1 MPTTSGLS
9 SHHIVLR
16 ALAALMMGLLLM
28 GYAHA
33 ASIARPTDLREDRYL
48 DAAVVARLK
57 AGAQVDILAFEGGWV
72 KVRTKQNSGW
82 VRAMFLKG
90 DGARKAQVA
99 ALESGRSNKLQAVST
114 TGIRS
119 IARASR
125 HALIIGVGEY
135 SRPGISSLKGVKHD
149 IKSAAQIART
159 MGIAPENIT
168 YLRDTDA
175 TAQNIRLAFR
185 SMEKR
190 MRQGDRAF
198 VYYSGHGTRWI
209 DTSFDSNACTEG
221 LLATDGQALTNREI
235 SRLLMPISRKAE
247 KLMVFYDACH
257 SGGLA
262 NQPLRTRSLATSG
275 GQLMPKFAG
284 EVSPER
290 CATPSNMK
298 TRSLSGELGRM
309 GAVPSNTVFIA
320 ASRPDEVSFDDPR
333 SGGLATVAWRD
344 CLLGKAADLDGSGAI
359 TVDETTQCAQI
370 GLDERLQG
378 QPDILGQKMTI
389 GGNRQFVIGAPGTS
403 ASEAQLAE
411 QRLAAARAQEE
422 QEREREKQER
432 EKEKERQRVAAQQA
446 VELARAE
453 ALAQEKERERVAA
466 EQAAAQ
472 ALARAR
478 LEAEQAAAAAKAKAE
493 AERARLLAEALAQ
506 EKERERVAAEQA
518 AAQAL
523 AAAEAQAQA
532 EKDRLAAQALAQA
545 QERQRVAAQQA
556 LEMAKA
562 KEEAKEKAEQER
574 LEAAMQAQ
582 AEARARLEAEQAVAA
597 AKAKAEAER
606 ARLLAEAL
614 AQEKE
619 RERVAA
625 EQAAAQ
631 ALAAAE
637 AQAQAEKDRLA
648 AQALA
653 QEQERE
659 RVAAQQAL
667 ELAKAQEEAKEKAEQ
682 ERIEVA
688 MQAQALAKEQQAQQQ
703 EQEQERLEAA
713 LQATTQG
720 TAAPPP
726 TNSNVTTLAS
736 VDDGAISMQPALP
749 LPATTQAKPAALLV
763 EMFQQRDATRVL
775 SVEANQKILKI
786 NKDPLELT
794 ITSPTDGYLY
804 VALAGSDQES
814 LYLLFPNQIDANNQI
829 KANVPVKLPRRSWRI
844 VAGGPKGTDTVL
856 VIVTDSPRDLSQ
868 LDGEDAGPF
877 VMPLQTREGRSQLQA
892 LIGASGNADQQ
903 VCQTGGKTRNLKVQI
918 VCSDAYAAKLIE
930 FEER

>member
-159 MGIAPENIT
+159 MGVAPENIT

-275 GQLMPKFAG
+275 GQLMPKFSG

-389 GGNRQFVIGAPGTS
+389 GGNRQFVIGAPGAS

-472 ALARAR
+472 ALA
-478 LEAEQAAAAAKAKAE
+478 
-493 AERARLLAEALAQ
+493 
-506 EKERERVAAEQA
+506 
-518 AAQAL
+518 
-523 AAAEAQAQA
+523 AAEAQAQA
-532 EKDRLAAQALAQA
+532 EKDRLVAQALAQA

-556 LEMAKA
+556 LELAKA

-582 AEARARLEAEQAVAA
+582 AEARARLEAEQAAAA

-606 ARLLAEAL
+606 ARLAAEAL

-625 EQAAAQ
+625 ERVA
-631 ALAAAE
+631 
-637 AQAQAEKDRLA
+637 AQAEKQRL
-648 AQALA
+648 
-653 QEQERE
+653 
-659 RVAAQQAL
+659 V
-667 ELAKAQEEAKEKAEQ
+667 
-682 ERIEVA
+682 
-688 MQAQALAKEQQAQQQ
+688 AQALAKEQQAQQ
-703 EQEQERLEAA
+703 QEQERLEAA

-786 NKDPLELT
+786 DKDPLELT

>member
-72 KVRTKQNSGW
+72 KVRTKQNNGW

-159 MGIAPENIT
+159 MGVAPENIT

-262 NQPLRTRSLATSG
+262 NQPLRTRSLTTSG
-275 GQLMPKFAG
+275 GQLTPKFSG

-389 GGNRQFVIGAPGTS
+389 GGNRQFVIGAPGAS

-493 AERARLLAEALAQ
+493 AERLRLAAEALAQ

-562 KEEAKEKAEQER
+562 QEEAKEKAEQER

-582 AEARARLEAEQAVAA
+582 AEARARLEAEQAAAA

-606 ARLLAEAL
+606 ARLAAEAL

-625 EQAAAQ
+625 ERVA
-631 ALAAAE
+631 
-637 AQAQAEKDRLA
+637 AQAEKQRL
-648 AQALA
+648 
-653 QEQERE
+653 
-659 RVAAQQAL
+659 V
-667 ELAKAQEEAKEKAEQ
+667 
-682 ERIEVA
+682 
-688 MQAQALAKEQQAQQQ
+688 AQALAKEQQAQQ
-703 EQEQERLEAA
+703 QEQERLEAA

-786 NKDPLELT
+786 DKDPLELT

>member
-159 MGIAPENIT
+159 MGVAPENIT

-262 NQPLRTRSLATSG
+262 NQPLRTRSLTTSG
-275 GQLMPKFAG
+275 GQLTPKFSG

-389 GGNRQFVIGAPGTS
+389 GGNRQFVIGAPGAS

-472 ALARAR
+472 ALA
-478 LEAEQAAAAAKAKAE
+478 
-493 AERARLLAEALAQ
+493 
-506 EKERERVAAEQA
+506 
-518 AAQAL
+518 
-523 AAAEAQAQA
+523 AAEAQAQA
-532 EKDRLAAQALAQA
+532 EKDRLVAQALAQA

-556 LEMAKA
+556 LELAKA

-582 AEARARLEAEQAVAA
+582 AEARARLAAEQAAAA

-606 ARLLAEAL
+606 ARLAAEAL

-625 EQAAAQ
+625 ERVA
-631 ALAAAE
+631 
-637 AQAQAEKDRLA
+637 AQAEKQRL
-648 AQALA
+648 
-653 QEQERE
+653 
-659 RVAAQQAL
+659 V
-667 ELAKAQEEAKEKAEQ
+667 
-682 ERIEVA
+682 
-688 MQAQALAKEQQAQQQ
+688 AQALAKEQQAQQ
-703 EQEQERLEAA
+703 QEQERLEAA

-749 LPATTQAKPAALLV
+749 LPATTQAKPATLLV

-786 NKDPLELT
+786 DKDPLELT

-844 VAGGPKGTDTVL
+844 VAGGPEGTDTVL

-903 VCQTGGKTRNLKVQI
+903 VCQTGGKTRNLEVQI

>member
-159 MGIAPENIT
+159 MGVAPENIT

-275 GQLMPKFAG
+275 GQLMPKFSG

-389 GGNRQFVIGAPGTS
+389 GGNRQFVIGAPGAS

-472 ALARAR
+472 TLARVR

-523 AAAEAQAQA
+523 AAS
-532 EKDRLAAQALAQA
+532 
-545 QERQRVAAQQA
+545 
-556 LEMAKA
+556 
-562 KEEAKEKAEQER
+562 
-574 LEAAMQAQ
+574 
-582 AEARARLEAEQAVAA
+582 
-597 AKAKAEAER
+597 
-606 ARLLAEAL
+606 
-614 AQEKE
+614 
-619 RERVAA
+619 
-625 EQAAAQ
+625 
-631 ALAAAE
+631 E

-688 MQAQALAKEQQAQQQ
+688 MQAQALAKEQQAQQ
-703 EQEQERLEAA
+703 QEQERLEAA

-786 NKDPLELT
+786 DKDPLELT

>member
-16 ALAALMMGLLLM
+16 ALAALMMWLLLM

-159 MGIAPENIT
+159 MGVAPENIT

-275 GQLMPKFAG
+275 GQLMPKFSG

-472 ALARAR
+472 ALA
-478 LEAEQAAAAAKAKAE
+478 
-493 AERARLLAEALAQ
+493 
-506 EKERERVAAEQA
+506 
-518 AAQAL
+518 
-523 AAAEAQAQA
+523 AAEAQAQA

-556 LEMAKA
+556 LELAKA

-582 AEARARLEAEQAVAA
+582 AEARARLEAEQAAAA

-606 ARLLAEAL
+606 ARLFAEAL

-625 EQAAAQ
+625 ERVA
-631 ALAAAE
+631 
-637 AQAQAEKDRLA
+637 AQAEKQRL
-648 AQALA
+648 
-653 QEQERE
+653 
-659 RVAAQQAL
+659 V
-667 ELAKAQEEAKEKAEQ
+667 
-682 ERIEVA
+682 
-688 MQAQALAKEQQAQQQ
+688 AQALAKEQEAQQ
-703 EQEQERLEAA
+703 QEQERLEAA

-786 NKDPLELT
+786 DKDPLELT

-903 VCQTGGKTRNLKVQI
+903 VCQTGGKTRNLQVQI

>member
-72 KVRTKQNSGW
+72 KVRTKQNNGW

-159 MGIAPENIT
+159 MGVAPENIT

-472 ALARAR
+472 ALA
-478 LEAEQAAAAAKAKAE
+478 
-493 AERARLLAEALAQ
+493 
-506 EKERERVAAEQA
+506 
-518 AAQAL
+518 
-523 AAAEAQAQA
+523 AAEAQAQA
-532 EKDRLAAQALAQA
+532 EKDRLVAQALAQA

-556 LEMAKA
+556 LELAKA

-582 AEARARLEAEQAVAA
+582 AEARARLEAEQAAAA

-703 EQEQERLEAA
+703 EQERLEAA

-749 LPATTQAKPAALLV
+749 LPATTQAKPATLLV

-786 NKDPLELT
+786 DKDPLELT
-794 ITSPTDGYLY
+794 IKSPTDGYLY

>member
-28 GYAHA
+28 GCAHA

-72 KVRTKQNSGW
+72 EVRTKQNNGW

-90 DGARKAQVA
+90 DGARKAQSA

-159 MGIAPENIT
+159 MGVAPENIT

-198 VYYSGHGTRWI
+198 VYYSGHGTRWP

-389 GGNRQFVIGAPGTS
+389 GGNRQFVIGAPGAS

-472 ALARAR
+472 ALA
-478 LEAEQAAAAAKAKAE
+478 
-493 AERARLLAEALAQ
+493 
-506 EKERERVAAEQA
+506 
-518 AAQAL
+518 
-523 AAAEAQAQA
+523 AAEAQAQA

-562 KEEAKEKAEQER
+562 QEEAKEKAEQER

-582 AEARARLEAEQAVAA
+582 AEARARLAAEQAAAA

-606 ARLLAEAL
+606 ARLAAEAL

-637 AQAQAEKDRLA
+637 AQAQAEKDRLV

-688 MQAQALAKEQQAQQQ
+688 MQAQALAKEQQAQQ
-703 EQEQERLEAA
+703 QEQERLEAA

-786 NKDPLELT
+786 DKDPLELT

-868 LDGEDAGPF
+868 LDGEDAGLF

>member
-159 MGIAPENIT
+159 MGVAPENIT

-403 ASEAQLAE
+403 ASEAQLAG

-422 QEREREKQER
+422 QEREREKQVR

-472 ALARAR
+472 ALAAAEAQAQAEKDRLVAQALAQAQERQRVAAQQALELAKAKEEAKEKAEQERLEAAMQAQAEARAR

-506 EKERERVAAEQA
+506 EKERERVAAERVA
-518 AAQAL
+518 
-523 AAAEAQAQA
+523 AQA
-532 EKDRLAAQALAQA
+532 EKQRL
-545 QERQRVAAQQA
+545 V
-556 LEMAKA
+556 
-562 KEEAKEKAEQER
+562 
-574 LEAAMQAQ
+574 
-582 AEARARLEAEQAVAA
+582 
-597 AKAKAEAER
+597 
-606 ARLLAEAL
+606 
-614 AQEKE
+614 
-619 RERVAA
+619 
-625 EQAAAQ
+625 
-631 ALAAAE
+631 
-637 AQAQAEKDRLA
+637 
-648 AQALA
+648 
-653 QEQERE
+653 
-659 RVAAQQAL
+659 
-667 ELAKAQEEAKEKAEQ
+667 
-682 ERIEVA
+682 
-688 MQAQALAKEQQAQQQ
+688 AQALAKEQEAQQ
-703 EQEQERLEAA
+703 QEQERLEAV

-720 TAAPPP
+720 TAAPTP

-786 NKDPLELT
+786 DKDPLELT

-903 VCQTGGKTRNLKVQI
+903 VCQTGGKTRNLEVQI

>member
-72 KVRTKQNSGW
+72 KVRTKQNNGW

-159 MGIAPENIT
+159 MGVAPENIT

-290 CATPSNMK
+290 CAIPTNMK

-389 GGNRQFVIGAPGTS
+389 GGNRQFVIGAPGAS

-493 AERARLLAEALAQ
+493 AERL
-506 EKERERVAAEQA
+506 
-518 AAQAL
+518 
-523 AAAEAQAQA
+523 
-532 EKDRLAAQALAQA
+532 RLA
-545 QERQRVAAQQA
+545 
-556 LEMAKA
+556 
-562 KEEAKEKAEQER
+562 
-574 LEAAMQAQ
+574 
-582 AEARARLEAEQAVAA
+582 
-597 AKAKAEAER
+597 
-606 ARLLAEAL
+606 AEAL

-703 EQEQERLEAA
+703 EQERLEAA

-786 NKDPLELT
+786 DKDPLELT

-868 LDGEDAGPF
+868 LDGEDAGLF

>member
-72 KVRTKQNSGW
+72 KVRTKQNNGW

-159 MGIAPENIT
+159 MGVAPENIT

-262 NQPLRTRSLATSG
+262 NQPLRTRSLTTSG
-275 GQLMPKFAG
+275 GQLTPKFSG

-472 ALARAR
+472 ALA
-478 LEAEQAAAAAKAKAE
+478 
-493 AERARLLAEALAQ
+493 
-506 EKERERVAAEQA
+506 
-518 AAQAL
+518 
-523 AAAEAQAQA
+523 AAEAQAQA
-532 EKDRLAAQALAQA
+532 EKDRLVAQALAQA

-556 LEMAKA
+556 LELAKA

-582 AEARARLEAEQAVAA
+582 AEARARLEAEQAAAA

-606 ARLLAEAL
+606 ARLAAEAL

-625 EQAAAQ
+625 ERVA
-631 ALAAAE
+631 
-637 AQAQAEKDRLA
+637 AQAEKQRL
-648 AQALA
+648 
-653 QEQERE
+653 
-659 RVAAQQAL
+659 V
-667 ELAKAQEEAKEKAEQ
+667 
-682 ERIEVA
+682 
-688 MQAQALAKEQQAQQQ
+688 AQALAKEQQAQQ
-703 EQEQERLEAA
+703 QEQERLEAA

-749 LPATTQAKPAALLV
+749 LPATTQAKPATLLV

-786 NKDPLELT
+786 DKDPLELT
-794 ITSPTDGYLY
+794 IKSPTDGYLY

-844 VAGGPKGTDTVL
+844 VAGGPEGTDTVL

-903 VCQTGGKTRNLKVQI
+903 VCQTGGKTRNLEVQI

>member
-1 MPTTSGLS
+1 
-9 SHHIVLR
+9 
-16 ALAALMMGLLLM
+16 
-28 GYAHA
+28 
-33 ASIARPTDLREDRYL
+33 
-48 DAAVVARLK
+48 
-57 AGAQVDILAFEGGWV
+57 
-72 KVRTKQNSGW
+72 
-82 VRAMFLKG
+82 
-90 DGARKAQVA
+90 
-99 ALESGRSNKLQAVST
+99 
-114 TGIRS
+114 
-119 IARASR
+119 
-125 HALIIGVGEY
+125 
-135 SRPGISSLKGVKHD
+135 
-149 IKSAAQIART
+149 
-159 MGIAPENIT
+159 
-168 YLRDTDA
+168 
-175 TAQNIRLAFR
+175 
-185 SMEKR
+185 ME
-190 MRQGDRAF
+190 
-198 VYYSGHGTRWI
+198 
-209 DTSFDSNACTEG
+209 
-221 LLATDGQALTNREI
+221 L
-235 SRLLMPISRKAE
+235 
-247 KLMVFYDACH
+247 
-257 SGGLA
+257 
-262 NQPLRTRSLATSG
+262 
-275 GQLMPKFAG
+275 
-284 EVSPER
+284 
-290 CATPSNMK
+290 
-298 TRSLSGELGRM
+298 
-309 GAVPSNTVFIA
+309 
-320 ASRPDEVSFDDPR
+320 
-333 SGGLATVAWRD
+333 
-344 CLLGKAADLDGSGAI
+344 
-359 TVDETTQCAQI
+359 
-370 GLDERLQG
+370 
-378 QPDILGQKMTI
+378 
-389 GGNRQFVIGAPGTS
+389 
-403 ASEAQLAE
+403 
-411 QRLAAARAQEE
+411 
-422 QEREREKQER
+422 
-432 EKEKERQRVAAQQA
+432 
-446 VELARAE
+446 
-453 ALAQEKERERVAA
+453 
-466 EQAAAQ
+466 
-472 ALARAR
+472 
-478 LEAEQAAAAAKAKAE
+478 
-493 AERARLLAEALAQ
+493 
-506 EKERERVAAEQA
+506 
-518 AAQAL
+518 
-523 AAAEAQAQA
+523 
-532 EKDRLAAQALAQA
+532 
-545 QERQRVAAQQA
+545 
-556 LEMAKA
+556 AKA
-562 KEEAKEKAEQER
+562 KEEAKEKVEQER

-637 AQAQAEKDRLA
+637 AQAQAEKDRLV

-667 ELAKAQEEAKEKAEQ
+667 ELAKAKEEAKEKVEQ
-682 ERIEVA
+682 ERLEAA

>member
-275 GQLMPKFAG
+275 VQLMPKFAG

-472 ALARAR
+472 ALA
-478 LEAEQAAAAAKAKAE
+478 
-493 AERARLLAEALAQ
+493 
-506 EKERERVAAEQA
+506 
-518 AAQAL
+518 
-523 AAAEAQAQA
+523 AAEAQAQA
-532 EKDRLAAQALAQA
+532 EKDRL
-545 QERQRVAAQQA
+545 V
-556 LEMAKA
+556 
-562 KEEAKEKAEQER
+562 
-574 LEAAMQAQ
+574 
-582 AEARARLEAEQAVAA
+582 
-597 AKAKAEAER
+597 
-606 ARLLAEAL
+606 
-614 AQEKE
+614 
-619 RERVAA
+619 
-625 EQAAAQ
+625 
-631 ALAAAE
+631 
-637 AQAQAEKDRLA
+637 

-667 ELAKAQEEAKEKAEQ
+667 ELAKAKEEAKEKVEQ
-682 ERIEVA
+682 ERIEAA
-688 MQAQALAKEQQAQQQ
+688 MQAQALAKEQQAQQQEQ

>member
-72 KVRTKQNSGW
+72 KVRTKQNNGW

-159 MGIAPENIT
+159 MGVAPENIT

-472 ALARAR
+472 ALA
-478 LEAEQAAAAAKAKAE
+478 
-493 AERARLLAEALAQ
+493 
-506 EKERERVAAEQA
+506 
-518 AAQAL
+518 
-523 AAAEAQAQA
+523 AAEAQAQA
-532 EKDRLAAQALAQA
+532 EKDRLVAQALAQA
-545 QERQRVAAQQA
+545 QERQH
-556 LEMAKA
+556 
-562 KEEAKEKAEQER
+562 
-574 LEAAMQAQ
+574 
-582 AEARARLEAEQAVAA
+582 
-597 AKAKAEAER
+597 
-606 ARLLAEAL
+606 
-614 AQEKE
+614 
-619 RERVAA
+619 
-625 EQAAAQ
+625 
-631 ALAAAE
+631 
-637 AQAQAEKDRLA
+637 
-648 AQALA
+648 
-653 QEQERE
+653 
-659 RVAAQQAL
+659 VAAQQAL

-786 NKDPLELT
+786 DKDPLELT

>member
-532 EKDRLAAQALAQA
+532 EKDRLAAQALAQ
-545 QERQRVAAQQA
+545 
-556 LEMAKA
+556 
-562 KEEAKEKAEQER
+562 
-574 LEAAMQAQ
+574 
-582 AEARARLEAEQAVAA
+582 
-597 AKAKAEAER
+597 
-606 ARLLAEAL
+606 
-614 AQEKE
+614 
-619 RERVAA
+619 
-625 EQAAAQ
+625 
-631 ALAAAE
+631 
-637 AQAQAEKDRLA
+637 
-648 AQALA
+648 
-653 QEQERE
+653 EQERE

-667 ELAKAQEEAKEKAEQ
+667 ELAKAKEEAKEKVEQ
-682 ERIEVA
+682 ERIEAA
-688 MQAQALAKEQQAQQQ
+688 MQAQALAKEQQAQQ
-703 EQEQERLEAA
+703 QEQERLEAA

-786 NKDPLELT
+786 DKDPLELT

>member
-72 KVRTKQNSGW
+72 KVRTKQNNGW

-159 MGIAPENIT
+159 MGVAPENIT

-262 NQPLRTRSLATSG
+262 NQPLRTRSLTTSG
-275 GQLMPKFAG
+275 GQLTPKFSG

-290 CATPSNMK
+290 CATPSNMR

-370 GLDERLQG
+370 GLDKRLRG

-403 ASEAQLAE
+403 VSEAQLAE
-411 QRLAAARAQEE
+411 QRLAAVRAQEE
-422 QEREREKQER
+422 QELEKQLEKQR

-453 ALAQEKERERVAA
+453 ALAQEKE
-466 EQAAAQ
+466 
-472 ALARAR
+472 L
-478 LEAEQAAAAAKAKAE
+478 
-493 AERARLLAEALAQ
+493 
-506 EKERERVAAEQA
+506 ERVAAEQA

-532 EKDRLAAQALAQA
+532 EKDRLVAQALAQA

-556 LEMAKA
+556 LELAKA

-582 AEARARLEAEQAVAA
+582 AEARARLEAEQAAAA

-606 ARLLAEAL
+606 ARLAAEAL

-625 EQAAAQ
+625 ERVA
-631 ALAAAE
+631 
-637 AQAQAEKDRLA
+637 AQAEKQRL
-648 AQALA
+648 
-653 QEQERE
+653 
-659 RVAAQQAL
+659 V
-667 ELAKAQEEAKEKAEQ
+667 
-682 ERIEVA
+682 
-688 MQAQALAKEQQAQQQ
+688 AQALAKEQQAQQQ
-703 EQEQERLEAA
+703 AQQQEQERLEAA

-749 LPATTQAKPAALLV
+749 LPATTQAKPATLLV

-786 NKDPLELT
+786 DKDPLELT
-794 ITSPTDGYLY
+794 IKSPTDGYLY

-844 VAGGPKGTDTVL
+844 VAGGPKGADTVL

-903 VCQTGGKTRNLKVQI
+903 VCQTGGKTRNLEVQI

>member
-72 KVRTKQNSGW
+72 KVRTKQNNGW

-159 MGIAPENIT
+159 MGVAPENIT

-389 GGNRQFVIGAPGTS
+389 GGNRQFVIGAPGAS

-472 ALARAR
+472 ALA
-478 LEAEQAAAAAKAKAE
+478 
-493 AERARLLAEALAQ
+493 
-506 EKERERVAAEQA
+506 
-518 AAQAL
+518 
-523 AAAEAQAQA
+523 AAEAQAQA
-532 EKDRLAAQALAQA
+532 ER
-545 QERQRVAAQQA
+545 
-556 LEMAKA
+556 
-562 KEEAKEKAEQER
+562 
-574 LEAAMQAQ
+574 
-582 AEARARLEAEQAVAA
+582 
-597 AKAKAEAER
+597 
-606 ARLLAEAL
+606 
-614 AQEKE
+614 
-619 RERVAA
+619 
-625 EQAAAQ
+625 
-631 ALAAAE
+631 
-637 AQAQAEKDRLA
+637 DRLA

-659 RVAAQQAL
+659 RVAVQQAL

-703 EQEQERLEAA
+703 EQERLEAA

-720 TAAPPP
+720 TAAPPA

-786 NKDPLELT
+786 DKDPLELT

>member
-72 KVRTKQNSGW
+72 KVRTKQNNGW

-159 MGIAPENIT
+159 MGVAPENIT

-262 NQPLRTRSLATSG
+262 NQPLRTRSLTTSG
-275 GQLMPKFAG
+275 GQLTPKFSG

-403 ASEAQLAE
+403 VSEAQLAE
-411 QRLAAARAQEE
+411 QRLAAVRAQEE
-422 QEREREKQER
+422 QELEKQLEKQR

-472 ALARAR
+472 ALA
-478 LEAEQAAAAAKAKAE
+478 
-493 AERARLLAEALAQ
+493 
-506 EKERERVAAEQA
+506 
-518 AAQAL
+518 
-523 AAAEAQAQA
+523 AAEAQAQA
-532 EKDRLAAQALAQA
+532 EKDRLVAQALAQA

-556 LEMAKA
+556 LELAKA

-582 AEARARLEAEQAVAA
+582 AEARARLEAEQAAAA

-606 ARLLAEAL
+606 ARLAAEAL

-625 EQAAAQ
+625 ERVA
-631 ALAAAE
+631 
-637 AQAQAEKDRLA
+637 AQAEKQRL
-648 AQALA
+648 
-653 QEQERE
+653 
-659 RVAAQQAL
+659 V
-667 ELAKAQEEAKEKAEQ
+667 
-682 ERIEVA
+682 
-688 MQAQALAKEQQAQQQ
+688 AQALAKEQQAQQQ
-703 EQEQERLEAA
+703 AQQQEQERLEAA

-749 LPATTQAKPAALLV
+749 LPATTQAKPATLLV

-786 NKDPLELT
+786 DKDPLELT

-844 VAGGPKGTDTVL
+844 VAGGPEGTDTVL

-903 VCQTGGKTRNLKVQI
+903 VCQTGGKTRNLEVQI

>member
-159 MGIAPENIT
+159 MGVAPENIT

-275 GQLMPKFAG
+275 GQLMPKFSG

-472 ALARAR
+472 ALA
-478 LEAEQAAAAAKAKAE
+478 
-493 AERARLLAEALAQ
+493 
-506 EKERERVAAEQA
+506 
-518 AAQAL
+518 
-523 AAAEAQAQA
+523 AAEAQAQA
-532 EKDRLAAQALAQA
+532 EKDRLAAQALAQE
-545 QERQRVAAQQA
+545 QERERVAAQQA
-556 LEMAKA
+556 LELAKA
-562 KEEAKEKAEQER
+562 QEEAKEKAEQER
-574 LEAAMQAQ
+574 IEVAMQAQ

>member
-16 ALAALMMGLLLM
+16 ALAALMLGLLLM

-72 KVRTKQNSGW
+72 KVRTKQNNGW

-159 MGIAPENIT
+159 MGVAPENIT

-422 QEREREKQER
+422 QEWEREKQER

-472 ALARAR
+472 ALA
-478 LEAEQAAAAAKAKAE
+478 
-493 AERARLLAEALAQ
+493 
-506 EKERERVAAEQA
+506 
-518 AAQAL
+518 
-523 AAAEAQAQA
+523 AAEAQAQA
-532 EKDRLAAQALAQA
+532 EKDRLVAQALAQA

-556 LEMAKA
+556 LELAKA

-582 AEARARLEAEQAVAA
+582 AEARARLEAEQAAAA

-606 ARLLAEAL
+606 ARLAAEAL

-625 EQAAAQ
+625 ERVAAQAEKQRLVAQ
-631 ALAAAE
+631 ALA
-637 AQAQAEKDRLA
+637 K
-648 AQALA
+648 
-653 QEQERE
+653 EQ
-659 RVAAQQAL
+659 
-667 ELAKAQEEAKEKAEQ
+667 
-682 ERIEVA
+682 
-688 MQAQALAKEQQAQQQ
+688 QAQALAKEQQAQQ
-703 EQEQERLEAA
+703 QEQERLEAA

-786 NKDPLELT
+786 DKDPLELT

-903 VCQTGGKTRNLKVQI
+903 ICQTGGKTRNLQVQI

>member
-72 KVRTKQNSGW
+72 KVRTKQNNGW

-159 MGIAPENIT
+159 MGVAPENIT

-493 AERARLLAEALAQ
+493 AERL
-506 EKERERVAAEQA
+506 
-518 AAQAL
+518 
-523 AAAEAQAQA
+523 
-532 EKDRLAAQALAQA
+532 RLA
-545 QERQRVAAQQA
+545 
-556 LEMAKA
+556 
-562 KEEAKEKAEQER
+562 
-574 LEAAMQAQ
+574 
-582 AEARARLEAEQAVAA
+582 
-597 AKAKAEAER
+597 
-606 ARLLAEAL
+606 AEAL

-703 EQEQERLEAA
+703 EQERLEAA

-786 NKDPLELT
+786 DKDPLELT

>member
-28 GYAHA
+28 GCAHA

-72 KVRTKQNSGW
+72 KVRTKQNNGW

-159 MGIAPENIT
+159 MGVAPENIT

-190 MRQGDRAF
+190 MRQGDRVF

-389 GGNRQFVIGAPGTS
+389 GGNRQFVIGAPGAS

-422 QEREREKQER
+422 QER

-493 AERARLLAEALAQ
+493 AERLRLAAEALAQ

-545 QERQRVAAQQA
+545 QERQRVAAQQV

-562 KEEAKEKAEQER
+562 QEEAKEKAEQER

-582 AEARARLEAEQAVAA
+582 AEARARLAAEQAAAA

-619 RERVAA
+619 RERVTA

-637 AQAQAEKDRLA
+637 AQAQAEKDRLV

-688 MQAQALAKEQQAQQQ
+688 MQAQALAKEQQAQQ
-703 EQEQERLEAA
+703 QEQERLEAA

-786 NKDPLELT
+786 DKDPLELT

>member
-159 MGIAPENIT
+159 MGVAPENIT

-275 GQLMPKFAG
+275 GQLMPKFSG

-472 ALARAR
+472 ALA
-478 LEAEQAAAAAKAKAE
+478 
-493 AERARLLAEALAQ
+493 
-506 EKERERVAAEQA
+506 
-518 AAQAL
+518 
-523 AAAEAQAQA
+523 AAEAQAQA
-532 EKDRLAAQALAQA
+532 EKDRLVAQALAQA

-556 LEMAKA
+556 LELAKA
-562 KEEAKEKAEQER
+562 QEEAKEKVEQER

-637 AQAQAEKDRLA
+637 AQAQAEKDRLV

-653 QEQERE
+653 QAQERQ

-667 ELAKAQEEAKEKAEQ
+667 ELAKAQEEAKEKVEQ
-682 ERIEVA
+682 ERLEAA

>member
-28 GYAHA
+28 GSAHA

-72 KVRTKQNSGW
+72 KVRTKQNNGW

-159 MGIAPENIT
+159 MGVAPENIT

-472 ALARAR
+472 ALA
-478 LEAEQAAAAAKAKAE
+478 
-493 AERARLLAEALAQ
+493 
-506 EKERERVAAEQA
+506 
-518 AAQAL
+518 
-523 AAAEAQAQA
+523 AAEAQAQA
-532 EKDRLAAQALAQA
+532 EKDRLVAQALAQA

-556 LEMAKA
+556 LELAKA

-582 AEARARLEAEQAVAA
+582 AEARARLEAEQAAAA

-606 ARLLAEAL
+606 ARLAAEAL

-625 EQAAAQ
+625 ERVA
-631 ALAAAE
+631 
-637 AQAQAEKDRLA
+637 AQAEKQRL
-648 AQALA
+648 
-653 QEQERE
+653 
-659 RVAAQQAL
+659 V
-667 ELAKAQEEAKEKAEQ
+667 
-682 ERIEVA
+682 
-688 MQAQALAKEQQAQQQ
+688 AQALAKEQQAQQQ
-703 EQEQERLEAA
+703 AQQQEQERLEAA

-786 NKDPLELT
+786 DKDPLELT
-794 ITSPTDGYLY
+794 IKSPTDGYLY

-844 VAGGPKGTDTVL
+844 VAGGPEGTDTVL

-903 VCQTGGKTRNLKVQI
+903 VCQTGGKTRNLEVQI

>member
-159 MGIAPENIT
+159 MGVAPENIT

-472 ALARAR
+472 ALA
-478 LEAEQAAAAAKAKAE
+478 
-493 AERARLLAEALAQ
+493 
-506 EKERERVAAEQA
+506 
-518 AAQAL
+518 
-523 AAAEAQAQA
+523 AAEAQAQA
-532 EKDRLAAQALAQA
+532 EKDRLAAQALAQE
-545 QERQRVAAQQA
+545 QERERVAAQQA
-556 LEMAKA
+556 LELAKA
-562 KEEAKEKAEQER
+562 KEEAKEKVEQER

>member
-72 KVRTKQNSGW
+72 KVRTKQNNGW

-159 MGIAPENIT
+159 MGVAPENIT

-275 GQLMPKFAG
+275 GQLMPKFSG

-389 GGNRQFVIGAPGTS
+389 GGNRQFVIGAPGAS

-493 AERARLLAEALAQ
+493 AERL
-506 EKERERVAAEQA
+506 
-518 AAQAL
+518 
-523 AAAEAQAQA
+523 
-532 EKDRLAAQALAQA
+532 RLA
-545 QERQRVAAQQA
+545 
-556 LEMAKA
+556 
-562 KEEAKEKAEQER
+562 
-574 LEAAMQAQ
+574 
-582 AEARARLEAEQAVAA
+582 
-597 AKAKAEAER
+597 
-606 ARLLAEAL
+606 AEAL

-688 MQAQALAKEQQAQQQ
+688 MQAQAEARARLEAEQAAAAAKAKAEAERARLAAEALAQEKERERVAAERVAAQAEKQRLVAQALAKEQQAQQ
-703 EQEQERLEAA
+703 QEQERLEAA

-736 VDDGAISMQPALP
+736 LDDGAISMQPALP

-786 NKDPLELT
+786 DKDPLELT

-903 VCQTGGKTRNLKVQI
+903 VCQTGGKTRNLEVQI

>member
-389 GGNRQFVIGAPGTS
+389 GGNRQFVIGAPGAS

-432 EKEKERQRVAAQQA
+432 EKEKERQRVTAQQA
-446 VELARAE
+446 VELAR
-453 ALAQEKERERVAA
+453 
-466 EQAAAQ
+466 
-472 ALARAR
+472 
-478 LEAEQAAAAAKAKAE
+478 
-493 AERARLLAEALAQ
+493 AEALAQ

-562 KEEAKEKAEQER
+562 QEEAKEKAEQER

-582 AEARARLEAEQAVAA
+582 AEARARLEAEQAAAA

-606 ARLLAEAL
+606 ARLAAEAL

-619 RERVAA
+619 RERVTA

-637 AQAQAEKDRLA
+637 AQAQAEKDRLV

-688 MQAQALAKEQQAQQQ
+688 MQAQALAKEQQAQQ
-703 EQEQERLEAA
+703 QEQERLEAA

-775 SVEANQKILKI
+775 SVKANQKILKI
-786 NKDPLELT
+786 DKDPLELT

>member
-72 KVRTKQNSGW
+72 KVRTKQNNGW

-90 DGARKAQVA
+90 DGVRKAQVA

-159 MGIAPENIT
+159 MGVAPENIT

-262 NQPLRTRSLATSG
+262 NQPLRTRSLTTSG

-389 GGNRQFVIGAPGTS
+389 GGNRQFVIGAPGAS

-422 QEREREKQER
+422 QER

-472 ALARAR
+472 ALA
-478 LEAEQAAAAAKAKAE
+478 
-493 AERARLLAEALAQ
+493 
-506 EKERERVAAEQA
+506 
-518 AAQAL
+518 
-523 AAAEAQAQA
+523 AAEAQAQA
-532 EKDRLAAQALAQA
+532 EKDRLVAQALAQA

-556 LEMAKA
+556 LELAKA

-582 AEARARLEAEQAVAA
+582 AEARARLEAEQAAAA

-606 ARLLAEAL
+606 ARLAAEAL

-625 EQAAAQ
+625 ERVA
-631 ALAAAE
+631 
-637 AQAQAEKDRLA
+637 AQAEKQRL
-648 AQALA
+648 
-653 QEQERE
+653 
-659 RVAAQQAL
+659 V
-667 ELAKAQEEAKEKAEQ
+667 
-682 ERIEVA
+682 
-688 MQAQALAKEQQAQQQ
+688 AQALAKEQQAQQ
-703 EQEQERLEAA
+703 QEQERLEAA

-720 TAAPPP
+720 TAAPPA

-786 NKDPLELT
+786 DKDPLELT

>member
-72 KVRTKQNSGW
+72 KVRTKQNNGW

-159 MGIAPENIT
+159 MGVAPENIT

-472 ALARAR
+472 ALA
-478 LEAEQAAAAAKAKAE
+478 
-493 AERARLLAEALAQ
+493 
-506 EKERERVAAEQA
+506 
-518 AAQAL
+518 
-523 AAAEAQAQA
+523 AAEAQAQA
-532 EKDRLAAQALAQA
+532 EKDRL
-545 QERQRVAAQQA
+545 V
-556 LEMAKA
+556 
-562 KEEAKEKAEQER
+562 
-574 LEAAMQAQ
+574 
-582 AEARARLEAEQAVAA
+582 
-597 AKAKAEAER
+597 
-606 ARLLAEAL
+606 
-614 AQEKE
+614 
-619 RERVAA
+619 
-625 EQAAAQ
+625 
-631 ALAAAE
+631 
-637 AQAQAEKDRLA
+637 

-688 MQAQALAKEQQAQQQ
+688 MQAQALAKEQQAQQ
-703 EQEQERLEAA
+703 QEQERLEAA

-786 NKDPLELT
+786 DKDPLELT

-903 VCQTGGKTRNLKVQI
+903 VCQTGGQTRNLQVQI

>member
-72 KVRTKQNSGW
+72 KVRTKQNNGW

-159 MGIAPENIT
+159 MGVAPENIT

-472 ALARAR
+472 ALA
-478 LEAEQAAAAAKAKAE
+478 
-493 AERARLLAEALAQ
+493 
-506 EKERERVAAEQA
+506 
-518 AAQAL
+518 
-523 AAAEAQAQA
+523 AAEAQAQA
-532 EKDRLAAQALAQA
+532 EKDRLVAQALAQA
-545 QERQRVAAQQA
+545 QERQRVVAQQA
-556 LEMAKA
+556 LELAKA

-582 AEARARLEAEQAVAA
+582 AEARARLEAEQAAAA

-606 ARLLAEAL
+606 ARLAAEAL

-625 EQAAAQ
+625 ERVA
-631 ALAAAE
+631 
-637 AQAQAEKDRLA
+637 AQAEKQRL
-648 AQALA
+648 
-653 QEQERE
+653 
-659 RVAAQQAL
+659 V
-667 ELAKAQEEAKEKAEQ
+667 
-682 ERIEVA
+682 
-688 MQAQALAKEQQAQQQ
+688 AQALAKEQQAQQ
-703 EQEQERLEAA
+703 QEQERLEAA

-786 NKDPLELT
+786 DKDPLELT

>member
-1 MPTTSGLS
+1 MPTTPGLS

-28 GYAHA
+28 GCAHA

-72 KVRTKQNSGW
+72 KVRTKQNNGW

-159 MGIAPENIT
+159 MGVAPENIT

-275 GQLMPKFAG
+275 GQLMPKFAS

-389 GGNRQFVIGAPGTS
+389 GGNRQFVIGAPGAS

-472 ALARAR
+472 ALA
-478 LEAEQAAAAAKAKAE
+478 
-493 AERARLLAEALAQ
+493 
-506 EKERERVAAEQA
+506 
-518 AAQAL
+518 
-523 AAAEAQAQA
+523 AAEAQAQA

-562 KEEAKEKAEQER
+562 QEEAKEKAEQER

-582 AEARARLEAEQAVAA
+582 AEARARLAAEQAAAA

-619 RERVAA
+619 RERVTA

-637 AQAQAEKDRLA
+637 AQAQAEKDRLV

-688 MQAQALAKEQQAQQQ
+688 MQAQALAKEQQAQQ
-703 EQEQERLEAA
+703 QEQERLEAA

-775 SVEANQKILKI
+775 LVEANQKILKI
-786 NKDPLELT
+786 DKDPLELT

-868 LDGEDAGPF
+868 LDGEDAGLF

>member
-16 ALAALMMGLLLM
+16 ALAALMLGLLLM

-72 KVRTKQNSGW
+72 KVRTKQNNGW

-159 MGIAPENIT
+159 MGVAPENIT

-275 GQLMPKFAG
+275 GQLMPKFSG

-389 GGNRQFVIGAPGTS
+389 GGNRQFVIGAPGAS

-472 ALARAR
+472 ALAAAEAQAQAEKDRLVAQALAQAQERQRVAAQQALELAKAQEEAKEKAEQERLEAAMQAQAEARAR

-506 EKERERVAAEQA
+506 EKERERVAAERVA
-518 AAQAL
+518 
-523 AAAEAQAQA
+523 AQA
-532 EKDRLAAQALAQA
+532 EKQRL
-545 QERQRVAAQQA
+545 V
-556 LEMAKA
+556 
-562 KEEAKEKAEQER
+562 
-574 LEAAMQAQ
+574 
-582 AEARARLEAEQAVAA
+582 
-597 AKAKAEAER
+597 
-606 ARLLAEAL
+606 
-614 AQEKE
+614 
-619 RERVAA
+619 
-625 EQAAAQ
+625 
-631 ALAAAE
+631 
-637 AQAQAEKDRLA
+637 
-648 AQALA
+648 
-653 QEQERE
+653 
-659 RVAAQQAL
+659 
-667 ELAKAQEEAKEKAEQ
+667 
-682 ERIEVA
+682 
-688 MQAQALAKEQQAQQQ
+688 AQALAKEQQAQQ
-703 EQEQERLEAA
+703 QEQERLEAA

-786 NKDPLELT
+786 DKDPLELT

>member
-16 ALAALMMGLLLM
+16 ALAAVMMGLLLM

-90 DGARKAQVA
+90 DGARKAEVA

-159 MGIAPENIT
+159 MGVAPENIT

-262 NQPLRTRSLATSG
+262 NQPLRTRSLAASG

-389 GGNRQFVIGAPGTS
+389 GGNRQFVIGAPGAS

-493 AERARLLAEALAQ
+493 AERLRLAAEALAQ

-532 EKDRLAAQALAQA
+532 EKDRL
-545 QERQRVAAQQA
+545 V
-556 LEMAKA
+556 
-562 KEEAKEKAEQER
+562 
-574 LEAAMQAQ
+574 
-582 AEARARLEAEQAVAA
+582 
-597 AKAKAEAER
+597 
-606 ARLLAEAL
+606 
-614 AQEKE
+614 
-619 RERVAA
+619 
-625 EQAAAQ
+625 
-631 ALAAAE
+631 
-637 AQAQAEKDRLA
+637 

-703 EQEQERLEAA
+703 EQERLEAA

-720 TAAPPP
+720 TAAPPA

-786 NKDPLELT
+786 DKDPLELT

-868 LDGEDAGPF
+868 LEGEDAGPF

>member
-16 ALAALMMGLLLM
+16 ALAALMLGLLLM

-493 AERARLLAEALAQ
+493 AERL
-506 EKERERVAAEQA
+506 
-518 AAQAL
+518 
-523 AAAEAQAQA
+523 
-532 EKDRLAAQALAQA
+532 RLA
-545 QERQRVAAQQA
+545 
-556 LEMAKA
+556 
-562 KEEAKEKAEQER
+562 
-574 LEAAMQAQ
+574 
-582 AEARARLEAEQAVAA
+582 
-597 AKAKAEAER
+597 
-606 ARLLAEAL
+606 AEAL

-688 MQAQALAKEQQAQQQ
+688 MQAQADARARLEAEQASAAATAKAEAERARLAAEALAQEKERERVAAERVAAQAEKQRLVAQALAKEQEAQQQAQQ
-703 EQEQERLEAA
+703 QEQERLEAA

>member
-28 GYAHA
+28 GCAHA

-72 KVRTKQNSGW
+72 EVRTKQNNGW

-159 MGIAPENIT
+159 MGVAPENIT

-389 GGNRQFVIGAPGTS
+389 GGNRQFVIGAPGAS

-446 VELARAE
+446 VELAR
-453 ALAQEKERERVAA
+453 
-466 EQAAAQ
+466 
-472 ALARAR
+472 
-478 LEAEQAAAAAKAKAE
+478 
-493 AERARLLAEALAQ
+493 AEALAQ

-582 AEARARLEAEQAVAA
+582 AEARARLEAEQAAAA

-606 ARLLAEAL
+606 ARLAAEAL

-637 AQAQAEKDRLA
+637 AQAQAEKDRLV

-688 MQAQALAKEQQAQQQ
+688 MQAQALAKEQQAQQ
-703 EQEQERLEAA
+703 QEQERLEAA

-786 NKDPLELT
+786 DKDPLELT

-868 LDGEDAGPF
+868 LDGEDAGLF

>member
-159 MGIAPENIT
+159 MGVAPENIT

-472 ALARAR
+472 ALA
-478 LEAEQAAAAAKAKAE
+478 
-493 AERARLLAEALAQ
+493 
-506 EKERERVAAEQA
+506 
-518 AAQAL
+518 
-523 AAAEAQAQA
+523 AAEAQAQA
-532 EKDRLAAQALAQA
+532 EKDRLVAQALAQA

-556 LEMAKA
+556 LELAKA

-582 AEARARLEAEQAVAA
+582 AEARARLEAEQAAAA

-606 ARLLAEAL
+606 ARLAAEAL

-625 EQAAAQ
+625 ERVA
-631 ALAAAE
+631 
-637 AQAQAEKDRLA
+637 AQAEKQRL
-648 AQALA
+648 
-653 QEQERE
+653 
-659 RVAAQQAL
+659 V
-667 ELAKAQEEAKEKAEQ
+667 
-682 ERIEVA
+682 
-688 MQAQALAKEQQAQQQ
+688 AQALAKEQQAQQ
-703 EQEQERLEAA
+703 QEQERLEAA

-749 LPATTQAKPAALLV
+749 LPATTQAKPATLLV

-786 NKDPLELT
+786 DKDPLELT

>member
-57 AGAQVDILAFEGGWV
+57 AGAQVYILAFEGGWV

-472 ALARAR
+472 ALA
-478 LEAEQAAAAAKAKAE
+478 
-493 AERARLLAEALAQ
+493 
-506 EKERERVAAEQA
+506 
-518 AAQAL
+518 
-523 AAAEAQAQA
+523 AAEAQAQA
-532 EKDRLAAQALAQA
+532 EKDRL
-545 QERQRVAAQQA
+545 V
-556 LEMAKA
+556 
-562 KEEAKEKAEQER
+562 
-574 LEAAMQAQ
+574 
-582 AEARARLEAEQAVAA
+582 
-597 AKAKAEAER
+597 
-606 ARLLAEAL
+606 
-614 AQEKE
+614 
-619 RERVAA
+619 
-625 EQAAAQ
+625 
-631 ALAAAE
+631 
-637 AQAQAEKDRLA
+637 

-844 VAGGPKGTDTVL
+844 VAGGPNGTDTVL

>member
-159 MGIAPENIT
+159 MGVAPENIT

-472 ALARAR
+472 ALA
-478 LEAEQAAAAAKAKAE
+478 
-493 AERARLLAEALAQ
+493 
-506 EKERERVAAEQA
+506 
-518 AAQAL
+518 
-523 AAAEAQAQA
+523 AAEAQAQA

-556 LEMAKA
+556 LELAKA
-562 KEEAKEKAEQER
+562 QEEAKEKAEQER

-582 AEARARLEAEQAVAA
+582 AEARARLEAEQAARSSEGESRGGA
-597 AKAKAEAER
+597 RTTISRSAGTRKR
-606 ARLLAEAL
+606 A
-614 AQEKE
+614 
-619 RERVAA
+619 
-625 EQAAAQ
+625 
-631 ALAAAE
+631 
-637 AQAQAEKDRLA
+637 
-648 AQALA
+648 
-653 QEQERE
+653 
-659 RVAAQQAL
+659 
-667 ELAKAQEEAKEKAEQ
+667 
-682 ERIEVA
+682 
-688 MQAQALAKEQQAQQQ
+688 
-703 EQEQERLEAA
+703 
-713 LQATTQG
+713 
-720 TAAPPP
+720 
-726 TNSNVTTLAS
+726 
-736 VDDGAISMQPALP
+736 
-749 LPATTQAKPAALLV
+749 
-763 EMFQQRDATRVL
+763 
-775 SVEANQKILKI
+775 
-786 NKDPLELT
+786 
-794 ITSPTDGYLY
+794 
-804 VALAGSDQES
+804 
-814 LYLLFPNQIDANNQI
+814 
-829 KANVPVKLPRRSWRI
+829 
-844 VAGGPKGTDTVL
+844 
-856 VIVTDSPRDLSQ
+856 
-868 LDGEDAGPF
+868 
-877 VMPLQTREGRSQLQA
+877 
-892 LIGASGNADQQ
+892 
-903 VCQTGGKTRNLKVQI
+903 
-918 VCSDAYAAKLIE
+918 
-930 FEER
+930 

>member
-72 KVRTKQNSGW
+72 KVRTKQNNGW

-159 MGIAPENIT
+159 MGVAPENIT

-472 ALARAR
+472 ALA
-478 LEAEQAAAAAKAKAE
+478 
-493 AERARLLAEALAQ
+493 
-506 EKERERVAAEQA
+506 
-518 AAQAL
+518 
-523 AAAEAQAQA
+523 AAEAQAQA
-532 EKDRLAAQALAQA
+532 EKDRLVAQALAQA
-545 QERQRVAAQQA
+545 QERQRVVAQQA
-556 LEMAKA
+556 LELAKA

-582 AEARARLEAEQAVAA
+582 AEARARLEAEQAAAA

-606 ARLLAEAL
+606 ARLAAEAL

-625 EQAAAQ
+625 ERVA
-631 ALAAAE
+631 
-637 AQAQAEKDRLA
+637 AQAEKQRL
-648 AQALA
+648 
-653 QEQERE
+653 
-659 RVAAQQAL
+659 V
-667 ELAKAQEEAKEKAEQ
+667 
-682 ERIEVA
+682 
-688 MQAQALAKEQQAQQQ
+688 AQALAKEQQAQQ
-703 EQEQERLEAA
+703 QEQERLEAA

-736 VDDGAISMQPALP
+736 LDDGAISMQPALP

-786 NKDPLELT
+786 DKDPLELT

>member
-72 KVRTKQNSGW
+72 KVRTKQNNGW

-159 MGIAPENIT
+159 MGVAPENIT

-275 GQLMPKFAG
+275 GQLMPKFSG

-493 AERARLLAEALAQ
+493 AERARLAAEALAQ
-506 EKERERVAAEQA
+506 EKERERVAAERVA
-518 AAQAL
+518 
-523 AAAEAQAQA
+523 AQA
-532 EKDRLAAQALAQA
+532 EKQRL
-545 QERQRVAAQQA
+545 V
-556 LEMAKA
+556 
-562 KEEAKEKAEQER
+562 
-574 LEAAMQAQ
+574 
-582 AEARARLEAEQAVAA
+582 
-597 AKAKAEAER
+597 
-606 ARLLAEAL
+606 
-614 AQEKE
+614 
-619 RERVAA
+619 
-625 EQAAAQ
+625 
-631 ALAAAE
+631 
-637 AQAQAEKDRLA
+637 
-648 AQALA
+648 
-653 QEQERE
+653 
-659 RVAAQQAL
+659 
-667 ELAKAQEEAKEKAEQ
+667 
-682 ERIEVA
+682 
-688 MQAQALAKEQQAQQQ
+688 AQALAKEQQAQQQ
-703 EQEQERLEAA
+703 EQERLEAV

-749 LPATTQAKPAALLV
+749 LPATTQAKPAALLI

-786 NKDPLELT
+786 DKDPLELT
-794 ITSPTDGYLY
+794 IKSPTDGYLY

-903 VCQTGGKTRNLKVQI
+903 VCQTGGKTRNLEVQI